1 MKSVYSGSH
10 IAQQSTSVKKINIA
24 TDKAAKAQEATDKF
38 NNAWKMELTDLKAQ
52 GKGLID
58 IMTAY
63 HKGTT
68 AVTDYELEA
77 GKAATKGIGQVAE
90 AFLVEPAK
98 EEVKQDRAAG
108 NLFWAQNG
116 SQLDEVYKLEGIQ
129 TALTEGRKTK
139 NLVAEALT
147 KATGNGDAASEFL
160 ALGHFGHITLKQAQ
174 LQAQGDNADA
184 NFAEYVDSL
193 KANNTILRQGGVGP
207 NGEDLSFTVG
217 EFNQLTTDQKDWIYD
232 QFIAKELTDGYNGL
246 DDASNHKYLG
256 TPLNN
261 WRKKHAAN
269 ANLAGRT
276 ERSYKALDLIDQE
289 STTEIRSAIQTGDST
304 LAEKLLLDR
313 FDLQKPYFEQLQRD
327 GQLPRGMTAGQYFV
341 KKFQEYG
348 DNLIATSNYEDVEEI
363 GKILKS
369 VVNQKQV
376 RIESVYDPK
385 LDKYVDKEFNILPF
399 GDHLGK
405 NGKINASHWDEKVI
419 ARQKALYEEKQT
431 GYEVAANNMKLT
443 YLADYEK
450 YVQTGGKE
458 GKPYPPPA
466 EREKIVEAYRK
477 AHPGASGNPQVELAI
492 KAFLNPAFTVKDKA
506 GSITKVEN
514 NWVTQGRIQ
523 TVSSVTGVDSE
534 VKSLNDRTRS
544 ITYRSTGWGQ
554 GSDKDEM
561 TTLRK
566 ETLKI
571 FNDGKPINANDLFHG
586 WKGER
591 VQLAKQQE
599 REVMLH
605 AQDLAI
611 AHWTA
616 TGGENGG
623 VWLPDSHFYKEAM
636 EIKRAEFEAAKL
648 DTTGTKRLS
657 LKSDKFQGANVLA
670 NRRFSDEVDD
680 YAPQIDNIRELIT
693 RGGTLSA
700 QKLNL
705 ITVDGKAA
713 TELLEVGPNGEIK
726 TATAYIAQLLGV
738 TPYKFIQDQ
747 LKIQGDP
754 GAGQTYQE
762 AQLLEKVFNGFG
774 GDLTKLSMIN
784 GSGKLN
790 QKDLNK
796 ELNKNGVFM
805 TSKAMNQAFNKF
817 SVTRFGSRTN
827 EKGEHIGFGYRQV
840 IPERNQAAYEAALAQ
855 SNEWQAARAY
865 GLSMGLSEEDV
876 NGFLED
882 LRRQGITNQWF
893 RNPVRPVPVSSMKT
907 REQRQYNI
915 QQIEPEY
922 TTNE

>member
-38 NNAWKMELTDLKAQ
+38 NNAWKMELPDLKAQ

-68 AVTDYELEA
+68 AVTNYELDA
-77 GKAATKGIGQVAE
+77 QKNLTKGIGQIAE

-98 EEVKQDRAAG
+98 EAVKQDRASG

-116 SQLDEVYKLEGIQ
+116 SQLDEIYKLESIQ

-174 LQAQGDNADA
+174 LQAKGDNADA

-207 NGEDLSFTVG
+207 NGEDLSFSVD

-276 ERSYKALDLIDQE
+276 ERSYKALELIDQE
-289 STTEIRSAIQTGDST
+289 SNTEIRSAVQTGDST

-313 FDLQKPYFEQLQRD
+313 FALQKPYLDQLQRD
-327 GQLPRGMTAGQYFV
+327 GQLPRGMTSGSYFI

-348 DNLIATSNYEDVEEI
+348 NNLIKNSNSQDVEEI
-363 GKILKS
+363 GEILKR
-369 VVNQKQV
+369 VVNTKQYLT
-376 RIESVYDPK
+376 ESVYDPN
-385 LDKYVDKEFNILPF
+385 LDKWVEKKINVLPF
-399 GDHLGK
+399 GDHLGV
-405 NGKINASHWDEKVI
+405 NQKINASHWDSKVI
-419 ARQKALYEEKQT
+419 ARQDEIYTEKQT

-443 YLADYEK
+443 ALADYEK

-458 GKPYPPPA
+458 GKPYPSPT
-466 EREKIVEAYRK
+466 EREEIVEAYRK
-477 AHPGASGNPQVELAI
+477 AHPGASGNPKVEQAI

-534 VKSLNDRTRS
+534 VKNLNDRTRS

-561 TTLRK
+561 ANLKK
-566 ETLKI
+566 EALKI
-571 FNDGKPINANDLFHG
+571 FNDGNPINANDLFHG

-636 EIKRAEFEAAKL
+636 AIKRAEFEAAKL

-657 LKSDKFQGANVLA
+657 LKGDNFQGANVLA
-670 NRRFSDEVDD
+670 SRRFSAEVVD
-680 YAPQIDNIRELIT
+680 YAPQIDNIRELVT

-705 ITVDGKAA
+705 VGEHP
-713 TELLEVGPNGEIK
+713 ELLEVGPNGEIK
-726 TATAYIAQLLGV
+726 TATAYMAQLLGV

-754 GAGQTYQE
+754 GAGQTYSE
-762 AQLLEKVFNGFG
+762 ANSLEKVFNGFS

-784 GSGKLN
+784 GSGKLS
-790 QKDLNK
+790 QLEVNK
-796 ELNKNGVFM
+796 RLNKNGVFL

-817 SVTRFGSRTN
+817 AVVRFGSRTDS
-827 EKGEHIGFGYRQV
+827 EGKHIGWGYRQV

-865 GLSMGLSEEDV
+865 GLAMGLSEEDV

-893 RNPVRPVPVSSMKT
+893 RNPVRPVPVSSMKYK
-907 REQRQYNI
+907 EQGQYNI